1 MIIKTKR
8 KKNPVFCHPTDL
20 ILNPP
25 GQMNFVLFGN
35 LIRNPQKEKL
45 KFL

>member
-25 GQMNFVLFGN
+25 GLMDFVLFRN
-35 LIRNPQKEKL
+35 LIKIPQKEKL